1 MLKLEN
7 ITLDIPVYD
16 LTIPK
21 TLNRYVIDHILKTK
35 KKEKNFKRI
44 LDNITL
50 ELNPGESLGIIG
62 KNGSGKTS
70 LLRTLAGV
78 YKTYSGKLT
87 LPPKVASFLDL
98 NACVNNELSGIE
110 NILLITKFLEKD
122 KKILEKKQIED
133 IIEFSGLK
141 DSIFNL
147 TKTYSSGMRGRLMF
161 ASSTYFSKDLI
172 LIDENIFVGDK
183 NFHKQAVEKINK
195 MKKEGCSIILASH
208 SEELLK
214 KYCEKGLYLKK
225 GIQENYGEI
234 DKVIKRY
241 NQDE

>member
-1 MLKLEN
+1 M
-7 ITLDIPVYD
+7 
-16 LTIPK
+16 
-21 TLNRYVIDHILKTK
+21 
-35 KKEKNFKRI
+35 
-44 LDNITL
+44 
-50 ELNPGESLGIIG
+50 
-62 KNGSGKTS
+62 
-70 LLRTLAGV
+70 
-78 YKTYSGKLT
+78 
-87 LPPKVASFLDL
+87 PPKVASFLDL

-183 NFHKQAVEKINK
+183 SFHKQAVEKINK
-195 MKKEGCSIILASH
+195 MKKRVFNNFSITF
-208 SEELLK
+208 
-214 KYCEKGLYLKK
+214 
-225 GIQENYGEI
+225 
-234 DKVIKRY
+234 
-241 NQDE
+241 